1 MRNKRAK
8 TIKGYMQTQKNKIIA
23 DFITGENRQ
32 VLILFVID
40 EIKKYKLKNR
50 IKIALSILRGA
61 RNG

>member
-1 MRNKRAK
+1 MSA
-8 TIKGYMQTQKNKIIA
+8 QKNKIIA

-50 IKIALSILRGA
+50 IKIALSILWGKK
-61 RNG
+61 

>member
-1 MRNKRAK
+1 MNNKKAK
-8 TIKGYMQTQKNKIIA
+8 GIRKYMAAQKNKIIS
-23 DFITGENRQ
+23 DFITGENREI
-32 VLILFVID
+32 LILFVID

>member
-1 MRNKRAK
+1 MSA
-8 TIKGYMQTQKNKIIA
+8 QKNKIIA

-50 IKIALSILRGA
+50 IKIALLRLRGA

>member
-1 MRNKRAK
+1 MSA
-8 TIKGYMQTQKNKIIA
+8 QKNKIIA

-50 IKIALSILRGA
+50 IKIALAILRGKK
-61 RNG
+61 

>member
-1 MRNKRAK
+1 MSA
-8 TIKGYMQTQKNKIIA
+8 QKNKIIA

-32 VLILFVID
+32 ILILFVID

>member
-1 MRNKRAK
+1 MSA
-8 TIKGYMQTQKNKIIA
+8 QKNKIIA

-40 EIKKYKLKNR
+40 EIKKYKLKKR

>member
-1 MRNKRAK
+1 MNNKK
-8 TIKGYMQTQKNKIIA
+8 VKGIRKYMSAQKNKIIA
-23 DFITGENRQ
+23 DFITGENKQ

>member
-1 MRNKRAK
+1 MNNKK
-8 TIKGYMQTQKNKIIA
+8 SKGIRKYMSAQKNKIIA

>member
-1 MRNKRAK
+1 MNNKKSKSIRK
-8 TIKGYMQTQKNKIIA
+8 YMAAQKNKIIR

-32 VLILFVID
+32 ILILFVID

>member
-1 MRNKRAK
+1 MNNKKAK
-8 TIKGYMQTQKNKIIA
+8 GIRKYMSAQNKIIA

-32 VLILFVID
+32 VLILFFID

>member
-1 MRNKRAK
+1 MNNKRAK
-8 TIKGYMQTQKNKIIA
+8 SIRKYISAQKNKIIS
-23 DFITGENRQ
+23 DFVTGENRQ
-32 VLILFVID
+32 ILILFVID

>member
-1 MRNKRAK
+1 MNNKKAK
-8 TIKGYMQTQKNKIIA
+8 RIRKYMLAQKNKIIS
-23 DFITGENRQ
+23 DFITGENREI
-32 VLILFVID
+32 LILFVID

>member
-1 MRNKRAK
+1 MNNKKAK
-8 TIKGYMQTQKNKIIA
+8 GIRKYMSAQKNKIIA

-32 VLILFVID
+32 ILILFVID

>member
-1 MRNKRAK
+1 MSA
-8 TIKGYMQTQKNKIIA
+8 QKNKIIA

-50 IKIALSILRGA
+50 IKIALSILRGKK
-61 RNG
+61 